1 MPYEMEVIH
10 RIYSEDGFY
19 YEVSPDP
26 DGIGNIEIRYFNDV
40 DDKMPNSVICLTEEA
55 IAPLIESLQIQLSR
69 LKNK

>member
-19 YEVSPDP
+19 YEVGPDP
-26 DGIGNIEIRYFNDV
+26 DGLGNIEIRYFNDV
-40 DDKMPNSVICLTEEA
+40 DNKTPDSVVCLTEEA
-55 IAPLIESLQIQLSR
+55 IAPLIESLQNQLAR